1 MIVVDWAN
9 GAKGPNYIQA
19 AANTRVVGAQIA
31 SLILAAESL
40 GYSAS
45 RFHIIGHS
53 LGAHIGGYAG
63 QYLKSRLGRI
73 TGKIY
78 GLLLE
83 NASRSRLS
91 RITDKICH
99 TDCWAVPQIQ
109 TEQNLI

>member
-31 SLILAAESL
+31 SLILTAESL

-78 GLLLE
+78 ALLLE
-83 NASRSRLS
+83 NAS
-91 RITDKICH
+91 DP
-99 TDCWAVPQIQ
+99 D
-109 TEQNLI
+109 